1 MPKIH
6 KPRRGS
12 LRYSPRCRARSHIPR
27 IKSWPSPSGKTL
39 PGFVGY
45 KVGVTHILVTE
56 NRKTS
61 PLLGQER
68 NELAT
73 IIEAPPLVVVGFR
86 AYLREIGRG
95 LKAAG
100 EVWSE
105 KAPKRLERKT
115 KATNATEAKKPEF
128 DAAKIESVRLILA
141 TQPHLAGFGKKKP
154 DVIEMPAPGK
164 DSSEKIKNAEG
175 LLGSEIKLSD
185 VITAGDYMD
194 VFSISKG
201 KGFQGPV
208 KKWGVKLQSRKTKNA
223 QRRPGN
229 IGGWTP
235 KITQW
240 YTPMGGQMG
249 YQQRGEFNKRVYSI
263 GSGGIEHSGG
273 WKNYGLVRGDY
284 IILGGSVAG
293 PSTRLI
299 KLRFAMRTKNNEKN
313 EIPEITY
320 IHEVNSSSSNKA
332 KQ

>member
-1 MPKIH
+1 MPKTH
-6 KPRRGS
+6 HPRRGS
-12 LRYSPRCRARSHIPR
+12 LRYSPRCRARSPIPR
-27 IKSWPSPSGKTL
+27 LKTWPESPGKKL

-45 KVGVTHILVTE
+45 KVGTTHIIVTE

-61 PLLGQER
+61 PLIGQER
-68 NELAT
+68 TELAT

-86 AYLREIGRG
+86 TYKREIGRG
-95 LKAAG
+95 LRAHT
-100 EVWSE
+100 EIWSE
-105 KAPKRLERKT
+105 KAPKELGHLKT
-115 KATNATEAKKPEF
+115 KGEANQKPELL
-128 DAAKIESVRLILA
+128 DAAKIENVKLIIA
-141 TQPHLAGFGKKKP
+141 TQPRLAGFGKKKP
-154 DVIEMPAPGK
+154 DVIEMPAPGAN
-164 DSSEKIKNAEG
+164 SAEKIKNAEEM
-175 LLGSEIKLSD
+175 LGSEIKLSE
-185 VITAGDYMD
+185 IISAGDYMD

-249 YQQRGEFNKRVYSI
+249 YQQRGEFNKRVYGI
-263 GSGGIEHSGG
+263 GNEGIEHSGG
-273 WKNYGLVRGDY
+273 WKHYGLVRGDY

-293 PSTRLI
+293 SRKRLV

-313 EIPEITY
+313 EIPEISY
-320 IHEVNSSSSNKA
+320 IHEVNIKG
-332 KQ
+332 KK